1 MLQDYPE
8 REYPEPE
15 DPNDKKKDK
24 KAPPKKKKKGPAF
37 PTPPWAE
44 ELTEVEKKVTLM
56 RKLAND
62 KENLKLDQDFIEK
75 VNVELT
81 RFKREIEF
89 RKQAEEEARLEAEAK
104 LAKKNKKKK

>member
-1 MLQDYPE
+1 MAGNIEARETLQMLQDYPE

-44 ELTEVEKKVTLM
+44 EITEVEKKVQLM
-56 RKLAND
+56 RKLAGD
-62 KENLKLDQDFIEK
+62 RVNLKLDDSFITN
-75 VNVELT
+75 VNE
-81 RFKREIEF
+81 
-89 RKQAEEEARLEAEAK
+89 
-104 LAKKNKKKK
+104 